1 MSMNPESL
9 SKDPSAVQQR
19 RQAHILLLRMQWL
32 VILLLIAALFWLYIS
47 QQRFQHSVNE
57 RLQSNEQVIS
67 RLNEMDDRLFAMS
80 QQTLPEPRVKAS
92 SQAQNQVDLLRIQIK
107 AADRLLADN
116 NDSAAIEL
124 LRGLH
129 WQLAQSSNEI
139 APALT
144 VVIKQSLLK
153 DIERLQAQSS
163 QPSPWQIQN
172 LAIQNIQEFLHRQE
186 RLGGDARTDIQ
197 RRELVDAITA
207 EKQSPLTTSKSAE
220 RTTDT
225 AGTLTRRQ
233 LMIHEV
239 IMTLNLASQS
249 SNMREQDQLIGY
261 LAQARKQLK
270 ALVPNKS
277 LTGNRVPINNESS
290 ASNSKD
296 PAQENAIGIVPPST
310 EPKSKQPRLGTMAA
324 PSDIP
329 EVIAWLDQLIANAP
343 KPTPLLT
350 TQILNKPQ
358 Q

>member
-1 MSMNPESL
+1 MSINPESL
-9 SKDPSAVQQR
+9 PEGPSAIQQR
-19 RQAHILLLRMQWL
+19 RQANILLLRMQWL
-32 VILLLIAALFWLYIS
+32 VILLLIAALLWLYIS

-80 QQTLPEPRVKAS
+80 QQTLPEPRVEAS
-92 SQAQNQVDLLRIQIK
+92 SQAQNQLDLLRIQIK

-144 VVIKQSLLK
+144 VVIKQSLLQ

-172 LAIQNIQEFLHRQE
+172 LAIQNIQEFLHSHE
-186 RLGGDARTDIQ
+186 RLGNYERTDIQ
-197 RRELVDAITA
+197 RRELVDAATN
-207 EKQSPLTTSKSAE
+207 KSANRSVNNE
-220 RTTDT
+220 
-225 AGTLTRRQ
+225 ANLSRRQ
-233 LMIHEV
+233 LVIHEV

-249 SNMREQDQLIGY
+249 SNMREQDQLNSY
-261 LAQARKQLK
+261 LTQARKQLK
-270 ALVPNKS
+270 TLIPKS
-277 LTGNRVPINNESS
+277 SV
-290 ASNSKD
+290 SKKSTQD
-296 PAQENAIGIVPPST
+296 NAIGIVPADKKPISAQANSDT
-310 EPKSKQPRLGTMAA
+310 ALDTNLKTNVDTNLEIMKA

-329 EVIAWLDQLIANAP
+329 EVIAWLDQLIANTP

-350 TQILNKPQ
+350 TQILDKPQ
-358 Q
+358 SQ